1 MVARKIVKVTSKLR
15 ASYEQI
21 TCELLENNR
30 KFTEILRAV
39 L

>member
-1 MVARKIVKVTSKLR
+1 MVARKIVKVTSELR
-15 ASYEQI
+15 ANYERI